1 MGAGRVVYD
10 ALGHDAAS
18 IGHSVHA
25 RIIGRCALWA
35 LGRPEAEVLGV

>member
-1 MGAGRVVYD
+1 MVYD